1 MSEPKIPSAEE
12 VQKTIAR
19 SRRARQEIAM
29 AAIDLQDL
37 ILKLEEINNQQ
48 RKQQLEKRLNLS
60 S

>member
-12 VQKTIAR
+12 VQKTITR

-48 RKQQLEKRLNLS
+48 RKQQLEKRLKH
-60 S
+60 